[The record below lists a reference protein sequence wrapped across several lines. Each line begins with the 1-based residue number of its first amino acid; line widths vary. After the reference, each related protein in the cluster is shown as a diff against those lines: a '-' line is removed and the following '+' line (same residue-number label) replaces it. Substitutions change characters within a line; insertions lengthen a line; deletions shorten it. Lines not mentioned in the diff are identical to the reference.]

1 MRLDFSDFTVLVMVS
16 ELYHALNFTIKIIS
30 HPLGLYFLLGS

>member
-16 ELYHALNFTIKIIS
+16 ELYHATNFTIKIIS
-30 HPLGLYFLLGS
+30 HPLGLYFLLEY

>member
-1 MRLDFSDFTVLVMVS
+1 MRLDFSEFTVLVMVS

-30 HPLGLYFLLGS
+30 HPLRLYFLLGS

>member
-16 ELYHALNFTIKIIS
+16 ELHLALNFIIKI
-30 HPLGLYFLLGS
+30 PLGLYFLLGS